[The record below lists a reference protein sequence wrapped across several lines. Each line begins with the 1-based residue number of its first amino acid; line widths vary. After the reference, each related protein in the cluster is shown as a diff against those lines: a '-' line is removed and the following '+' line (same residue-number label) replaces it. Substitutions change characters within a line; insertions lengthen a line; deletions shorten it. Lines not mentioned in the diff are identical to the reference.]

1 MNRLRYNSGNMFKI
15 YARTIFFA
23 ILVAFFAVV
32 TYATLNPVSLPYLMQ
47 KEFDGR
53 QLQLV
58 KVLETNKAYT
68 RYSISYKSGDL
79 KISGIMNVP
88 KGLGPFPVIITCHG
102 YIPPSVYTS
111 GRGLKREQDYLARH
125 GYVVLHP
132 DYRNYN
138 GSDKD
143 PDNNFKLYIGYTE
156 DVINAVY
163 AIKNSDLKFMDKE
176 NIGLLGHSLGG
187 GISLNIMVTKPDLVK
202 AFVLFAPVSSNYR
215 DNFYRWTARHDR
227 IRHAHQPTAEL
238 IIEKYGSPESN
249 PEFWN
254 NVSPATF
261 IDRVEAP
268 VLLHQGT
275 ADHSVPPAWS
285 AKLAELFKEH
295 QKKIFYYTY
304 PGEDHEFIKAWP
316 LVMKRTVEFYNKYLK

>member
-1 MNRLRYNSGNMFKI
+1 MFRKSVMTMAVAVLAVI
-15 YARTIFFA
+15 LPAVSYA
-23 ILVAFFAVV
+23 IL
-32 TYATLNPVSLPYLMQ
+32 NSVSLPYLMQ

-53 QLQLV
+53 QLQLG
-58 KVLETNKAYT
+58 KVLDSNKAYT
-68 RYSISYKSGDL
+68 RYAISYKSGEL

-111 GRGLKREQDYLARH
+111 GRGLKREQDYLARR

-176 NIGLLGHSLGG
+176 KIGLLGHSLGG
-187 GISLNIMVTKPDLVK
+187 GIALNTMVAKPELVK
-202 AFVLFAPVSSNYR
+202 AFVLFAPVSSDYR
-215 DNFYRWTARHDR
+215 DNFRRWTLRHDR
-227 IRHAHQPTAEL
+227 PRHAHQPTAEQ

-268 VLLHQGT
+268 VLLHQGN

-285 AKLAELFKEH
+285 IKLAALFKEH
-295 QKKIFYYTY
+295 QKKIIYYTY
-304 PGEDHEFIKAWP
+304 PGENHEFIKAWP